1 LSDKYNGCE
10 DIEEQYKLMNL
21 KRMVQEYGIKT
32 FNVSDVNLA
41 KRLVPFILK
50 HVEKTSAINDALDV

>member
-1 LSDKYNGCE
+1 
-10 DIEEQYKLMNL
+10 MNL